1 MGGRGAAWRR
11 KRVPPSGFDQDVAS
25 REAQCNKTTPY
36 PHPRRLNDLQTVL
49 FICKIAGQH
58 PFSISYT
65 PSPTPGGRGR
75 PAARERTAVDPPN
88 VVYAG
93 ARTVDGRAA
102 AAGRPRDNNN
112 KEAPHINTQPF
123 SVAEGF
129 EAGGKSFTGSFF
141 VL

>member
-1 MGGRGAAWRR
+1 MTSKRFYLSARLQGSILLAFRTPPAQPLGGRG
-11 KRVPPSGFDQDVAS
+11 G
-25 REAQCNKTTPY
+25 
-36 PHPRRLNDLQTVL
+36 
-49 FICKIAGQH
+49 
-58 PFSISYT
+58 
-65 PSPTPGGRGR
+65 

-102 AAGRPRDNNN
+102 ATGRPRDNNN

-129 EAGGKSFTGSFF
+129 EAGGKSFTGSFS